1 MPINNNVSASDY
13 TSFIKAQA
21 ASQAYRNNKLPT
33 TIQTSAQPFAN
44 QSSLNTVLLASEVSY
59 LVTPKNTAI
68 VGNARIRP
76 YTGEGY
82 VNNPKNLSTTH
93 ASTSTTMGSTVYP
106 RNGGLPQGRGNPTSV
121 GTMRFVTP
129 KQP

>member
-13 TSFIKAQA
+13 TSFLKAQA
-21 ASQAYRNNKLPT
+21 AAQAYRSNKIPT
-33 TIQTSAQPFAN
+33 TIQTSAQPFAT
-44 QSSLNTVLLASEVSY
+44 QSVLNTTLLASKLAYV
-59 LVTPKNTAI
+59 VTP
-68 VGNARIRP
+68 GNAAIAGNASVRP

-93 ASTSTTMGSTVYP
+93 ASTSTTMGSSVYTGG
-106 RNGGLPQGRGNPTSV
+106 GGLPQGRGNPTSV

-129 KQP
+129 KQV